1 MRKNKAL
8 NDLPDPPQQKK
19 NPIIRIGLAVVVAAA
34 LVVGGLL
41 LVPRDSQSPDEK
53 ATALATTVVDDVLV
67 VIAGDD
73 VDGSANARIKAAI
86 SEFDDTSG
94 CKFVGGTVTFGS
106 SSENATAVASKYI
119 YKARQ
124 TPGAASLGDNLGVG
138 YSVIPTRGLIRGE
151 AFIAAIAAVDCSAPA
166 ATGPAGGIG
175 S

>member
-53 ATALATTVVDDVLV
+53 ATALTAAVADDVLV

-73 VDGSANARIKAAI
+73 VDGSANARIKAVI
-86 SEFDDTSG
+86 GEFDDTSG
-94 CKFVGGTVTFGS
+94 CKFIGGAVTFGS
-106 SSENATAVASKYI
+106 SQENATAVASKYI

-124 TPGAASLGDNLGVG
+124 TPGGAALGDNLGFG
-138 YSVIPTRGLIRGE
+138 HSVAPTRGLVRGE
-151 AFIAAIAAVDCSAPA
+151 AFIAVIAAIDCSAPA